1 MNKFGGNFG
10 SQTQQTQQQRS
21 SELQNQSAKGPNNI
35 TGSLNPLMKDLLQYL
50 QQAYQ
55 SQNSTEG
62 QGASTTNNTMN
73 SS

>member
-10 SQTQQTQQQRS
+10 SQTQQQQQQRS
-21 SELQNQSAKGPNNI
+21 SELQNQAAKGPNNI

-55 SQNSTEG
+55 S
-62 QGASTTNNTMN
+62 
-73 SS
+73 